1 MNKVLFVICA
11 ALIISVPSFAGQIL
25 VPEEEPTIQAAVDV
39 ALPGDTISVAPG
51 EYMEFIFIYEKMDIT
66 LLSRD
71 RWEAVIFGYIMGPP
85 PKADKQMGS
94 GIIII
99 GGDNII
105 IDGFVFLFCGYY
117 MDGAKSSGYD
127 AVFLPGGAIS
137 VIGHS
142 EGPTKIMTE
151 VNHVKI
157 INNVFLLNFG
167 IAGGAVNVYGGKG
180 SVEDK
185 YIGGY
190 SIPDG
195 YSIPVDIDI
204 TGNMFGYN
212 FAGFPYIG
220 GLAPKDEGFYFP
232 IGAGGAVC
240 IWTDEWDYW
249 SSCCTGIIQNN
260 LFRSNFAMTSGGAI
274 ALVSF
279 VELGVKEDGFFPV
292 DVDIINNTIVG
303 NWAGYEYVDKIDIEG
318 LQLPEGYMNILKEM
332 INDYEVMGE
341 YDNLAVDKANKA
353 VTSSGAFEGDMMSK
367 SCPPTVKEGDIE
379 DPVTHSEKFTLL
391 SEGFE
396 GLFPPSGWIVIDGP
410 SSPGDQPAHWRQ
422 SDYGTYNYNGAYGAL
437 CPWGYNLDEWLITPD
452 IYVDGLSDLFL
463 SFWWKSSWYW
473 HVEQDN
479 GDLFVLIET
488 GGGRDIDTLW
498 TFGDSADVVNS
509 GGTWPWHNWTWYKA
523 TLDLSP
529 YLTDKTI
536 VDNIMIAFN
545 TVGDDNAD
553 IAIDD
558 VVLGIDIPAGGVY
571 IVFSKS
577 EMKNNIIAWNS
588 GCGVSWDI
596 PFLWLDKNSG
606 YPVCLT
612 YSDLYENEIADVIDP
627 FGAIFMDN
635 NIFEDPLVHM
645 CRLQLTWGSPC
656 IDAGEPDP
664 VKSDWDGSPTDM
676 GCYSGETPLEIVSW
690 IDLHSGWNLVSVPAI
705 LLPPYDVPESNH
717 AFGDDVPT
725 KMVNIYAFDELMGSY
740 FYPSYVGIP
749 SGYPPGGYMLGN
761 FTADYADVMGVPPIL
776 PLEIFVSRSYPNVW
790 YYGWNLIGSQYP
802 YWGFYL
808 FAKDKLGGIH
818 FDSLGLNNMNYI
830 AQCFDGFQFLT
841 YPGGGW
847 DGSIEAMMG
856 FWVQVADV
864 GLGSVTFP
872 AQIYNPGVTPPKG
885 ISMID
890 NFGLPREK
898 TYHSD
903 CEEVKRHKSPVTWDW
918 RLKLSL
924 KSGDLVDEH
933 NYVGMSDDS
942 RALSVVEFIVPLDEY
957 VMLYI
962 PQGDAGFKH
971 LKIDDFEG
979 TMNIPVEIELNTNN
993 ETVELSW
1000 EFEGDVS
1007 GYEFIITDESDNEL
1021 KMADRS
1027 SYDIINTSG
1036 KVADTDIEAILTN
1049 PVLLLNRKVPG
1060 EIRRFNV
1067 AVKKICTGIEG
1078 VDFTGIELISPNPF
1092 TTGTTI
1098 KFALIDVMDVSLLVY
1113 DASGRLVKRLVDE
1126 KLGAGHHSYRWDGRD
1141 EIGVRLPSG
1150 IYFYKMNAEGYE
1162 KMGKLV
1168 LLR

>member
-11 ALIISVPSFAGQIL
+11 ALILSVPSYAGQIL
-25 VPEEEPTIQAAVDV
+25 VPEEEPTIQAAVDA

-51 EYMEFIFIYEKMDIT
+51 EYMEFIVIYEKTDLT

-71 RWEAVIFGYIMGPP
+71 RWEAVIFGDVMGPP
-85 PKADKQMGS
+85 PKADKQMAG
-94 GIIII
+94 GMIVI
-99 GGDNII
+99 GGDNIT

-117 MDGAKSSGYD
+117 MDGAKSSGND
-127 AVFLPGGAIS
+127 AIFLLGGAVS

-142 EGPTKIMTE
+142 EGPTKIITE
-151 VNHVKI
+151 VNHVEI

-167 IAGGAVNVYGGKG
+167 IAGGAVNVYGSGG
-180 SVEDK
+180 SVDDK

-195 YSIPVDIDI
+195 YGIPVDVEIER
-204 TGNMFGYN
+204 NVFMLN
-212 FAGFPYIG
+212 FAGFPFLG
-220 GLAPKDEGFYFP
+220 GPAPKDEGFYFP

-260 LFRSNFAMTSGGAI
+260 LFRSNFAMISGGAI
-274 ALVSF
+274 ALISF
-279 VELGVKEDGFFPV
+279 ADLGIKGDGFFPV
-292 DVDIINNTIVG
+292 DVDIINNTIVD
-303 NWAGYEYVDKIDIEG
+303 NWAGYEYVDKIDLEG
-318 LQLPEGYMNILKEM
+318 LQLPEGYMDLLKEM
-332 INDYEVMGE
+332 VNDYEIMGE
-341 YDNLAVDKANKA
+341 SENLTFDKVNKA
-353 VTSSGAFEGDMMSK
+353 VTSSGTSEGDMMSK
-367 SCPPTVKEGDIE
+367 SCPTTVKDGDIE
-379 DPVTHSEKFTLL
+379 NTFTHNDKFTLL

-396 GLFPPSGWIVIDGP
+396 GLFPPSGWTVIDGS
-410 SSPGDQPAHWRQ
+410 SSPGYQPAHWRQ
-422 SDYGTYNYNGAYGAL
+422 SDPWSYYHTGLYGAL
-437 CPWGYNLDEWLITPD
+437 CPWGYDLDEWLITPD
-452 IYVDGLSDLFL
+452 IYVGGLSGLFL

-473 HVEQDN
+473 HVVEDH
-479 GDLFVLIET
+479 GDLFVKIST
-488 GGGRDIDTLW
+488 DGGITWDNLW

-509 GGTWPWHNWTWYKA
+509 GGTWPWYNWQWYKA

-529 YLTDKTI
+529 YLIDKTI
-536 VDNIMIAFN
+536 GDNIMIAFN
-545 TVGDDNAD
+545 AVADDNAD

-558 VVLGIDIPAGGVY
+558 VVLGTDIPAGGVY
-571 IVFSKS
+571 ILFSES

-588 GCGVSWDI
+588 GCGVCWDF
-596 PFLWLDKNSG
+596 PFWWLDKKSG
-606 YPVCLT
+606 YPVDLT
-612 YSDLYENEIADVIDP
+612 YSDLYENGVADVIDP
-627 FGAIFMDN
+627 FGAILMDN
-635 NIFEDPLVHM
+635 NIFQDPLVNM
-645 CRLQLTWGSPC
+645 TWLQLTWGSPC
-656 IDAGEPDP
+656 IDAGDPDP
-664 VKSDWDGSPTDM
+664 SYNDWDGSRNDM
-676 GCYSGETPLEIVSW
+676 GCYGGQTRLEIVTW
-690 IDLHSGWNLVSVPAI
+690 IDLHTGWNLASVPAI
-705 LLPPYDVPESNH
+705 LLPPYDVPESDH
-717 AFGDDVPT
+717 AWGDDLPT
-725 KMVNIYAFDELMGSY
+725 KAVNTYGYDEGTGAY
-740 FYPSYVGIP
+740 FYPSYVGFP
-749 SGYPPGGYMLGN
+749 SGYPAGGYMLGN
-761 FTADYADVMGVPPIL
+761 FTADYADVMGTPIIL
-776 PLEIFVSRSYPNVW
+776 PHEIFVSRTYPNP
-790 YYGWNLIGSQYP
+790 YIYGWNLIGNPYP
-802 YWGFYL
+802 YWSMLTPKNGMYG
-808 FAKDKLGGIH
+808 AIH
-818 FDSLGLNNMNYI
+818 FDSLRLNNVNYV
-830 AQCFDGFQFLT
+830 AQYFDGYQYLVF
-841 YPGGGW
+841 PGSW
-847 DGSIEAMMG
+847 DGWIEAIMA
-856 FWVQVADV
+856 FWVQVADP

-872 AQIYNPGVTPPKG
+872 AQLFTPWTPPIK
-885 ISMID
+885 STPMIAD
-890 NFGLPREK
+890 YSLPAICMSSNSEGDRENN
-898 TYHSD
+898 SQ
-903 CEEVKRHKSPVTWDW
+903 VTWDW
-918 RLKLSL
+918 QLKLSL
-924 KSGDLVDEH
+924 KSGDLVDEY
-933 NYVGMSDDS
+933 NYVGMSDDW

-971 LKIDDFEG
+971 LKLENFEG

-1007 GYEFIITDESDNEL
+1007 GYEFIITDESGNEL

-1027 SYDIINTSG
+1027 SYDIVNTSR

-1126 KLGAGHHSYRWDGRD
+1126 KLGAGHYSYRWDGRD

-1150 IYFYKMNAEGYE
+1150 IYFYKMNAEEYE